1 MDDDLRRSAQEPL
14 CRICCTDG
22 ATSHPEPRSPSWAIL
37 GPLHSPYAQ
46 HGWYPRRSL
55 GQGGETNRFKG
66 CYTGVTGW
74 GGCGSHPYF
83 PPPGGGEIR
92 VFMGLVWGLH
102 SSTLLPTLTTA
113 TPAHQGRRGRRACDV
128 CGDLRVCGGEHCPS
142 NFCEVRWSCPTYTF
156 TSGDLTHLPKQQ
168 LAEWHTSCST
178 RARAPRRG
186 GCRCASQPT

>member
-92 VFMGLVWGLH
+92 VFMGLVWGSHTL
-102 SSTLLPTLTTA
+102 TLLLLTPD
-113 TPAHQGRRGRRACDV
+113 TPSHQCGRGGRACD
-128 CGDLRVCGGEHCPS
+128 G
-142 NFCEVRWSCPTYTF
+142 VRRSARMCAPR
-156 TSGDLTHLPKQQ
+156 Q
-168 LAEWHTSCST
+168 LARVRRCRWRDPCHACVSAYVVCVDVGGMTL
-178 RARAPRRG
+178 APRVRAHSFL
-186 GCRCASQPT
+186 RATRV